1 MVSDGFP
8 VVSDVHTVIFDF
20 DGVFTDNKVWVDL
33 NGGEW
38 VRCDRAD
45 GLAMDLLRSAGRR
58 GLFEADVFILSTE
71 TNQVV
76 RERAEKLRVV
86 CHQGVSDKLAF
97 VDERLAARFPGLA
110 DSYAGVVFLGNDL
123 NDLPLLRRAGW
134 AVVPAD
140 AHPLVRAIAD
150 VVLPERGGESF
161 VRRFVERMLGLDTM
175 TRDEIDEFVSGS

>member
-1 MVSDGFP
+1 LSDGFP
-8 VVSDVHTVIFDF
+8 AASDIHTLIFDF
-20 DGVFTDNKVWVDL
+20 DGVFTDNKVWVGL
-33 NGGEW
+33 NGSEW

-45 GLAMDLLRSAGRR
+45 GLAMDILRSAGRR
-58 GLFEADVFILSTE
+58 GRVEADVFILSTE
-71 TNQVV
+71 TNPVV
-76 RERAEKLRVV
+76 RERAEKLRIA

-97 VDERLAARFPGLA
+97 VDEHLSARFPGSV

-161 VRRFVERMLGLDTM
+161 VRRFVERMLGIDHM
-175 TRDEIDEFVSGS
+175 TEGEIDEFVSDR